1 MVLITTAPTLVA
13 PSQAATIAGLFAD
26 RISTRLKKQ
35 LFASDLELQQK
46 HHLRTFVEH
55 IDNVADWAEDV
66 ADRLAIYAI
75 KRTV

>member
-1 MVLITTAPTLVA
+1 MIYEKE
-13 PSQAATIAGLFAD
+13 AD
-26 RISTRLKKQ
+26 KISTQLKRDI
-35 LFASDLELQQK
+35 FGSDLDLAHK
-46 HHLRTFVEH
+46 AHLRNFVEQ